1 MTIKGLL
8 TGHGMTIMGQDA
20 VPQAYGDLTA
30 LIERLLEMRP
40 LDARGMALV
49 LVLIR
54 DGAGPLY
61 RSGYGIDL
69 RSQLQAAMSAL
80 SALPN
85 GSGAPPKALEAV
97 ACTAEYRKTK
107 GQGIADAIEPAC
119 RARGHRRPHSLRE
132 RAGHGR
138 AMGGAG
144 VPSGE
149 LSSCAA
155 TRQAAVGGGGYVE
168 YRLCL
173 EAPGY
178 WAALMLETGTGRFA
192 SGPLPEVA
200 ASSHSWSELAPHLHP
215 TPQAGMAAHERVL
228 RGDDLTTDPVA
239 ATLPEVLDLP
249 LRLEPWEPKY
259 VVAEYHT
266 DSLEAPP
273 PRLPPLQPRDGTGA
287 RQTGPDQVSGAGQ
300 TSRRAETDE
309 VSAALEDLVTTW
321 TEESNGRPKLS
332 LSRERRSRPFP
343 LSGRVLLTSSSSRW
357 RGAGGHGVGG
367 CRRRGSWSKTKGRAR
382 TLRSMVGAGG
392 AGPARR

>member
-1 MTIKGLL
+1 
-8 TGHGMTIMGQDA
+8 
-20 VPQAYGDLTA
+20 
-30 LIERLLEMRP
+30 MRK
-40 LDARGMALV
+40 
-49 LVLIR
+49 
-54 DGAGPLY
+54 
-61 RSGYGIDL
+61 RS
-69 RSQLQAAMSAL
+69 SQLVERGDIDAL
-80 SALPN
+80 TLYVN
-85 GSGAPPKALEAV
+85 ELV
-97 ACTAEYRKTK
+97 IAEHWEEL
-107 GQGIADAIEPAC
+107 A
-119 RARGHRRPHSLRE
+119 SLRE
-132 RAGHGR
+132 SCRVALQRGKQLW
-138 AMGGAG
+138 G
-144 VPSGE
+144 V
-149 LSSCAA
+149 AA
-155 TRQAAVGGGGYVE
+155 YIE

-228 RGDDLTTDPVA
+228 RGDDLTTDLVA

-266 DSLEAPP
+266 DSIEAPP

-321 TEESNGRPKLS
+321 TEESNGR
-332 LSRERRSRPFP
+332 RRSCLCRGERAR
-343 LSGRVLLTSSSSRW
+343 GRFRSRGARYSHRRTLAW

-367 CRRRGSWSKTKGRAR
+367 CRRGGSRSKTRGRAR